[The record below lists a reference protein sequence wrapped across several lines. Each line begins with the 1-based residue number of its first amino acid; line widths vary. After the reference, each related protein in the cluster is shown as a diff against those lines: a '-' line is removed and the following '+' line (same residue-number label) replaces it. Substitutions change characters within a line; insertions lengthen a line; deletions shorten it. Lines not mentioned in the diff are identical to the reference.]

1 MGMGNEDLLGR
12 FGWEW
17 DIEITSGA
25 SWVGPR
31 ERYLHGEKVIIP
43 FPEKSC
49 GNFLAGLFP
58 RTALVFSHMMA
69 TLRKSTTAVVLLVVA
84 ALHATVLEF
93 WLFCL
98 VCGLCC
104 CSFCL
109 FLVRLLSL
117 MFLSLHCFP
126 SCFCSIM
133 YSGEGGLNPAHHNV
147 VLVDFQYSS
156 SSTRSQLTST

>member
-69 TLRKSTTAVVLLVVA
+69 TLRTGTVVLAALLAAVVEV
-84 ALHATVLEF
+84 
-93 WLFCL
+93 CL
-98 VCGLCC
+98 VCRACGLGC

-109 FLVRLLSL
+109 FLVRLFSL
-117 MFLSLHCFP
+117 C
-126 SCFCSIM
+126 
-133 YSGEGGLNPAHHNV
+133 
-147 VLVDFQYSS
+147 
-156 SSTRSQLTST
+156 R